1 MTISISTVIN
11 GKMNVPN
18 ITCLTT
24 DVIGGAVSGANPGNV
39 IYVSDSQLWYIV
51 RYDGQLV
58 PYALPVEITLDPGNI
73 TIGEVEIHQPVADA
87 VSLSPHYGTQSVGT
101 SGVAQPLVSS
111 ATYAISLLVFPKPAN
126 TSSIYFGTSAV
137 NKITSKQIV
146 IAPSTG
152 VVSIDAPIGY
162 KLGVNTFFVDS
173 DVNGEGVN
181 FMYLG

>member
-1 MTISISTVIN
+1 MALSFLGLKSDP
-11 GKMNVPN
+11 MYL
-18 ITCLTT
+18 CLSS
-24 DVIGGAVSGANPGNV
+24 DIGLDNKIVGANVVGGK
-39 IYVSDSQLWYIV
+39 IFLTDTKLWKLILLDLTLQDFAY
-51 RYDGQLV
+51 
-58 PYALPVEITLDPGNI
+58 PTEITIDPGTI

-87 VSLSPHYGTQSVGT
+87 IAISPHYGTQSVGT
-101 SGVAQPLVSS
+101 SGVAQPLISS

-137 NKITSKQIV
+137 NKTNSKQIV

-152 VVSIDAPIGY
+152 VVSIDAPVGY

>member
-1 MTISISTVIN
+1 MTAILI
-11 GKMNVPN
+11 GKMNLPN
-18 ITCLTT
+18 YIFNTSDVQLDGTVT
-24 DVIGGAVSGANPGNV
+24 GISVIGYTALNVDSGAWFVVKNDRTLESFALPIEATITGNV
-39 IYVSDSQLWYIV
+39 VV
-51 RYDGQLV
+51 
-58 PYALPVEITLDPGNI
+58 
-73 TIGEVEIHQPVADA
+73 GEVGIHQPVADA
-87 VSLSPHYGTQSVGT
+87 ISVSPHYNTQSVGT

-137 NKITSKQIV
+137 NKTNSKQIV